1 MESKRLKQNI
11 RSGWQN
17 KVGMFVLLLCVVL
30 LSVNV
35 SAQKQ
40 GQAMIDS
47 MLGDL
52 QKTKKDSIKIIL
64 LASLSKEYQNTN
76 ADAGIK
82 YGTQAL
88 TLAEGLH
95 WKKEVAHANNSI
107 GGNYYAKSDYPRA
120 MDYYLKAL
128 KINDELGNKQDI
140 AINSV
145 NIGIIYYLQKDSS
158 KALDYY
164 FKALAINEQLRS
176 VAKGDT
182 AKIVKQLA
190 ENLADIASVYSD
202 FKRYPKAME
211 YYQRAL
217 QINIE
222 LNNKEGEALIF
233 SNIGQDYSWQNNYRE
248 ALKYYFKSLGIYQEL
263 GDKDGISANYGAIG
277 QTYLVDSFVPSEKA
291 TNLNNAINYL
301 TKGIAICKETGNL
314 NYIIDFSKD
323 LSSAYTLSGNCA
335 EALQS
340 LKMYVTLTDSV
351 FSDKNKIKIAEL
363 GRQREKELNDRLV
376 KFELLKRRNEG
387 IAIVAAFAALLFVIT
402 LIFRNNRRVRK
413 EKDRSDELLL
423 NILPAKVAEELK
435 STGKAEAKYFE
446 EVTVIFTDFVD
457 FTLAAERM
465 SAHNLVAELDL
476 CFQAFD
482 SIVSKYKIEKIK
494 TAGDAYMAVSG
505 LPVPAATHAVDV
517 VSAALEI
524 NQFMQDRRKKY
535 GDKTFNIRIGI
546 HSGDVVAGIV
556 GHKKFAYDIWG
567 DTVNTA
573 ARMEQNSTPGKINI
587 SETTYKL
594 VKDTFEC
601 TYRGEIEAKNKGSL
615 KMYFVTEAK

>member
-1 MESKRLKQNI
+1 MGRLKHNI
-11 RSGWQN
+11 QSRWQN
-17 KVGMFVLLLCVVL
+17 TAGMFALLLCFML
-30 LSVNV
+30 WSINT

-52 QKTKKDSIKIIL
+52 QKTKRDSLKIIL

-176 VAKGDT
+176 AAKGDT

-363 GRQREKELNDRLV
+363 GRQREKELNC
-376 KFELLKRRNEG
+376 
-387 IAIVAAFAALLFVIT
+387 
-402 LIFRNNRRVRK
+402 
-413 EKDRSDELLL
+413 
-423 NILPAKVAEELK
+423 
-435 STGKAEAKYFE
+435 
-446 EVTVIFTDFVD
+446 
-457 FTLAAERM
+457 M
-465 SAHNLVAELDL
+465 
-476 CFQAFD
+476 
-482 SIVSKYKIEKIK
+482 
-494 TAGDAYMAVSG
+494 
-505 LPVPAATHAVDV
+505 
-517 VSAALEI
+517 
-524 NQFMQDRRKKY
+524 
-535 GDKTFNIRIGI
+535 
-546 HSGDVVAGIV
+546 
-556 GHKKFAYDIWG
+556 
-567 DTVNTA
+567 
-573 ARMEQNSTPGKINI
+573 
-587 SETTYKL
+587 
-594 VKDTFEC
+594 
-601 TYRGEIEAKNKGSL
+601 
-615 KMYFVTEAK
+615 